1 MPPQPQTVSEYM
13 AVLRKDLEKE
23 FDIEDPGRTDQFYLV
38 ADHVSTKNKRQIYL
52 YVAHAAPEVARA
64 YTRVSYVMPVSP
76 EGAPLFGGDDL
87 MPADGPTFETVRIP
101 AGSTVDAEIAR
112 RSTNEAPWAAEI
124 ARVRGVYDSA
134 EDGSK
139 VKRAAKNVLV
149 FWKDM
154 RERIYDEIYSLY
166 IRIRRTASGRAA
178 SSATP
183 RATSK
188 RRTSSR
194 GHSGPRS
201 VVKSSSR
208 LSSAR
213 ATYRRTTSPAYKS
226 NSDPAIQRLPRDPVT
241 GKIIRRRRPNSDPKD
256 EE

>member
-1 MPPQPQTVSEYM
+1 MPPQPQTVSEYI
-13 AVLRKDLEKE
+13 AVFRKDLEKE
-23 FDIEDPGRTDQFYLV
+23 FDIEDPGRTEQFYLV

-52 YVAHAAPEVARA
+52 YVSHAAPEVARA
-64 YTRVSYVMPVSP
+64 YTRVSYVLPVSP

-87 MPADGPTFETVRIP
+87 MPAEGPTFETTRVS
-101 AGSTVDAEIAR
+101 AGSIDTEIAR

-124 ARVRGVYDSA
+124 TRVKGVYDSA
-134 EDGSK
+134 VDGSK
-139 VKRAAKNVLV
+139 VKRAAKNVLI
-149 FWKDM
+149 FWKDL

-188 RRTSSR
+188 RRSSSR
-194 GHSGPRS
+194 SHSGPRS
-201 VVKSSSR
+201 MVKSSTR

-213 ATYRRTTSPAYKS
+213 ATYRRTSTTVYKS